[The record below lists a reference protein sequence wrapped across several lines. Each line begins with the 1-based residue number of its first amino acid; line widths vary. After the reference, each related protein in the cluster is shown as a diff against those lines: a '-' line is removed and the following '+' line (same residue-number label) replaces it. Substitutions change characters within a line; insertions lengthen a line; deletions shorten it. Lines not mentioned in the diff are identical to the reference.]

1 MTGSQRI
8 AGVRAGGEEGIF
20 GNATATSI
28 KEWDAAVPVH
38 PTACHLTRPD
48 STALQRLF
56 YSCHTSIACR
66 SAPRGIIQ
74 IAEPHLS
81 CDPDVHKP
89 LSNQPRGIKT
99 ATYLTLY

>member
-8 AGVRAGGEEGIF
+8 AGFELEEREGIF
-20 GNATATSI
+20 GNATASI
-28 KEWDAAVPVH
+28 KEWDAAVPFH
-38 PTACHLTRPD
+38 LTACHLTRPD

-56 YSCHTSIACR
+56 YSCPASIARR

-81 CDPDVHKP
+81 
-89 LSNQPRGIKT
+89 
-99 ATYLTLY
+99 